1 MKKGPGVSPGA
12 QLRDEESDRHAC
24 WSTDLM
30 RSIDRGGKPAYFNWS
45 GRGTVRVG
53 DLATIKDY
61 DPGRDPAA
69 IGWPPTL
76 PIEIALKTAPLND
89 IRDAYGYDEA
99 EWRSLRYNPDFLS
112 DLAAAVQMVREEGM
126 SFKLK
131 ARLQAEELLK
141 TSWRLIHAPIDEVP
155 SSVKA
160 DLIKATARWAGYDA
174 KDNSGGQ
181 ANNLNIQINL

>member
-1 MKKGPGVSPGA
+1 
-12 QLRDEESDRHAC
+12 
-24 WSTDLM
+24 
-30 RSIDRGGKPAYFNWS
+30 
-45 GRGTVRVG
+45 VG
-53 DLATIKDY
+53 DLSTIANY
-61 DPGRDPAA
+61 TPSRDPAT

-76 PIEIALKTAPLND
+76 PIEIALKTAPMAE
-89 IRDAYGYDEA
+89 IRDTYGFTNE
-99 EWRSLRYNPDFLS
+99 EWLALRDNPDFLA
-112 DLAAAVQMVREEGM
+112 DLAAAVAMVKEEGM

-174 KDNSGGQ
+174 KDNGGGQ
-181 ANNLNIQINL
+181 ANSLNIQINL